1 MPANQSPLDLLLS
14 YQQRVL
20 AIRAEMPVVHTDR
33 EEWTGLAFRLGQQV
47 FVSSMADIEEIVD
60 QPECA
65 TVPNTKS
72 WFLGI
77 GNVRGNLI
85 PVSDLHTFVHG
96 DQSSKQ
102 RDGRVLTCASGET
115 TVGLVVDEILG
126 LRRFYVDEQTDNNTE
141 LPDALGDFVDSS
153 FQREAAIYPV
163 FQIKQ
168 FVHSSAFLQVA
179 R

>member
-1 MPANQSPLDLLLS
+1 MSANHSPLELLLS

-20 AIRAEMPVVHTDR
+20 TIRADMPVVHTER

-47 FVSSMADIEEIVD
+47 FVSSMSDIEEIVD
-60 QPECA
+60 QPECSN
-65 TVPNTKS
+65 VPNTKN

-85 PVSDLHTFVHG
+85 PVSDLHSFVHG
-96 DQSSKQ
+96 EKSTS
-102 RDGRVLTCASGET
+102 RREGRVLTCASGDT

-126 LRRFYVDEQTDNNTE
+126 LRRFYVDEQTDNTTE
-141 LPDALGDFVDSS
+141 LPEAMGEYVDSA
-153 FQREAAIYPV
+153 FQRDAAIYPV

-168 FVHSSAFLQVA
+168 FVHSNAFLQVA